1 MSCCCIIVLVY
12 VHTIFSLTCSFV
24 TSYPYSL
31 SRTSG
36 WHGYRVCD
44 IRIIVS
50 GPHKHLPE
58 VQNTLGRLKNF
69 TCTTY
74 TDFDETYDAD
84 NESDNDGST
93 ESNLFDDT
101 VDHGETNTEHDEH
114 TTETDCILIEQT
126 QQDCILISS
135 DSNATPPVEPPA
147 FLQQQL
153 RFRTRITVH
162 KLPTSTITDKQQD
175 SNADTD
181 SSTEPL
187 SDIDRTRLL
196 TETATN
202 TGMARRQQP
211 RRLFTTTDK

>member
-1 MSCCCIIVLVY
+1 MIVCIHDTAY
-12 VHTIFSLTCSFV
+12 SLTCRFV

-58 VQNTLGRLKNF
+58 VQSTLGKLKNF
-69 TCTTY
+69 TCTTC

-93 ESNLFDDT
+93 ESNYH
-101 VDHGETNTEHDEH
+101 VETNAEHDYR
-114 TTETDCILIEQT
+114 TSVTDCILIEQR

-135 DSNATPPVEPPA
+135 DSDATPPVEPPA

-153 RFRTRITVH
+153 SLRTLITVH
-162 KLPTSTITDKQQD
+162 KLPTSTTTDKQRD

-181 SSTEPL
+181 SSSTEPL
-187 SDIDRTRLL
+187 SDIDRTQLP
-196 TETATN
+196 ATN
-202 TGMARRQQP
+202 TGMARRQQT
-211 RRLFTTTDK
+211 RRLFTATDK